1 MIAGTSQRLP
11 QWVPRLALAVGALL
25 AALGVLTGL
34 TRMGWNIPLP
44 HRARLTVEHGPLL
57 VVGFFVTL
65 IGLERAV
72 AVGRRFMLLG
82 PVAALASTVGLVL
95 AAPPLAVDSLLLLA
109 YLGFAATFGYL
120 LWVART
126 AHHTVMFAGALAWL
140 ASGLLWIM
148 GFSLPTIVPW
158 WITGF
163 VLIITGERLEL
174 ARALRPDRPTRI
186 WFFTAITLLLIATGI
201 ELAFPEVGA
210 RLRGFA
216 LLLLAAWLLR
226 CDVARR
232 GLRQHGVLCYSAVC
246 LLHGYA
252 WLAVG
257 GLLALA
263 YGHQQSGFLY
273 DAEIH
278 AVLLGFVFS
287 QVFAHAPIILPAV
300 AGLRLAFRWFAYGAP
315 LALGLSLTV
324 RLAGDLLAHWELRR
338 LGGLGNA
345 LSLALFAVTTVL
357 AALLAQR
364 DVSPDRSISARL
376 ALQSAGAGGEQ
387 GGNDDARLSRR
398 PVMDERWS

>member
-11 QWVPRLALAVGALL
+11 RWVPRLAIAAGALL

-34 TRMGWNIPLP
+34 ARMGWNIPLP

-82 PVAALASTVGLVL
+82 PVAALASAVGLVL
-95 AAPPLAVDSLLLLA
+95 AAPPLAVASLLLLA

-126 AHHTVMFAGALAWL
+126 AHHAVMFAGALAWL
-140 ASGLLWIM
+140 GSGLLWTM

-158 WITGF
+158 WIIGF

-174 ARALRPDRPTRI
+174 ARVLRPDRPTRI
-186 WFFTAITLLLIATGI
+186 WFFTAVTLLLVSTGL
-201 ELAFPEVGA
+201 ELVFSGVGA

-226 CDVARR
+226 YDVARR
-232 GLRQHGVLCYSAVC
+232 GLRQQGVHRYSAVC
-246 LLHGYA
+246 LLHGYV
-252 WLAVG
+252 WLVIG

-278 AVLLGFVFS
+278 AVLLGFVVA
-287 QVFAHAPIILPAV
+287 QVFAHAPIIFPAV
-300 AGLRLAFRWFAYGAP
+300 AGLRLAFRRFAYATP
-315 LALGLSLTV
+315 LALGLSLVV
-324 RLAGDLLAHWELRR
+324 RLAGDLLADLELRR

-345 LSLALFAVTTVL
+345 FALALFAATTVL
-357 AALLAQR
+357 AALLARR
-364 DVSPDRSISARL
+364 DVSPHRSLSARL
-376 ALQSAGAGGEQ
+376 SLQSAGAGGERE
-387 GGNDDARLSRR
+387 GNDDAR
-398 PVMDERWS
+398 